1 MSTLLRT
8 VAAALRPFRR
18 IPVTRRARPSGAR
31 LCVVPSHGAAHIE
44 HVLTVSRGACP
55 VSGNPLGGTLSIAY
69 TPSGEALEVVS
80 VHASLAWA
88 CAGGPGAPRS
98 VEELASWVAREA
110 AAAVRAP
117 VVVTLDLLVRPGRQ
131 RLRVRAEASP

>member
-1 MSTLLRT
+1 
-8 VAAALRPFRR
+8 
-18 IPVTRRARPSGAR
+18 
-31 LCVVPSHGAAHIE
+31 VPSHGAAHIE